1 MTTLKTPLEHLR
13 EALARLGRGEEAERL
28 EGLRGVGQRGEDLAV
43 DALREAGYEILD
55 RNFRT
60 PIGEI
65 DVIAREGGALC
76 FIEVKWRRDASMG
89 HPAEA
94 VTREKQRRL
103 ARTAEWYLAR
113 HRLFG
118 SVARFDVVA
127 ILEGEGAPRVEILRD
142 AFSGPYP
149 PRRPRR

>member
-1 MTTLKTPLEHLR
+1 MTTLKTPLEYLK
-13 EALARLGRGEEAERL
+13 EAFARLGRGEEARQL
-28 EGLRGVGQRGEDLAV
+28 EGLRGVGQRGEELAV
-43 DALREAGYEILD
+43 EALREAGYEILE

-65 DVIAREGGALC
+65 DVIGREGGALC
-76 FIEVKWRRDASMG
+76 FIEVKWRRDENMG

-94 VTREKQRRL
+94 VTPEKQRRL

-118 SVARFDVVA
+118 SVARFDVVS
-127 ILEGEGAPRVEILRD
+127 ILDGDGHPKVEILRD
-142 AFSGPYP
+142 AFSGPYRRRP
-149 PRRPRR
+149 PRR